1 MENDLK
7 ALERLRA
14 MALQARAATEA
25 SVATLL
31 QYYAQVERL
40 QGVFPIHPDGVRVA
54 FIWHDAFRPTKKAS
68 EIDLVF
74 EKSAVL
80 FNVGAVRS
88 CMAAS
93 ADRTAPEGMK
103 LACQQFQLAA
113 GVFKHLREKVTPQLK
128 CALQSEMTPEGLQMV
143 ENIMLAQAQAC
154 FYEKAVVDR
163 AKSASM
169 KASVIARL
177 ASQVRTADAQQTG
190 LPVSDPLS
198 SRYADGTMAL
208 TLKPIRSPQ
217 AADMY
222 KSALTFADSQAM
234 EAAGLDKSWPATLK
248 YVSQLVGCC
257 WGGNVGKSCVID

>member
-7 ALERLRA
+7 ALERLRT

-54 FIWHDAFRPTKKAS
+54 FTWHDAFRPTKKAS

-143 ENIMLAQAQAC
+143 EHIMLAQAQAC
-154 FYEKAVVDR
+154 FYEKAVADR

-177 ASQVRTADAQQTG
+177 ASQVGRTDG
-190 LPVSDPLS
+190 VSVC
-198 SRYADGTMAL
+198 L
-208 TLKPIRSPQ
+208 TLLSNAQHTINLKT
-217 AADMY
+217 
-222 KSALTFADSQAM
+222 LWTFHLPFRPRTCTSRR
-234 EAAGLDKSWPATLK
+234 
-248 YVSQLVGCC
+248 
-257 WGGNVGKSCVID
+257 